1 MAYEYVNIRT
11 DTIDNVKVP
20 TKETLDA
27 RTIIESTLEPAAGAD
42 DKLYVYNIG
51 LWQFPKT
58 GFYKIKLAKVGALG
72 VLLKLYARI
81 TKDDGTTPDD
91 WDNDNLKAMGNASGD
106 GLIEEIYA
114 QVDYIN
120 DDKFTVYRV
129 QFFNCFGY
137 LGSFW
142 VNTYDKTTQKWAY
155 DYKHRVTADHVSN
168 DLTLTKGDVTTKFN
182 GSVAREVSI
191 PTKTSE
197 LTNDSFVSYA
207 EQTLTEGQQNQAK
220 TNLGIDVLTG
230 NTTTVTPTQV
240 KEAILAGRPVVI
252 TYTDTT
258 YGNMTFTSF
267 GYSLENNVVVAN
279 LVSTYNTRYILGDL
293 VGMSNNDQWTL
304 QTTELG
310 TSTDIAN
317 NYVKYSE
324 SQTLTDEQKAQARN
338 NIGANF
344 EPFKVTLSR
353 TYGKPYLDKTP
364 KEIYD
369 AYTAGKYVYLKENSL
384 LPLTFAENSGDGK
397 YTISFSGTSKV
408 SENYNIQ
415 VTSFS
420 VINVTPDYSEQ
431 WTENYKYNID
441 AKVFKLNYNPSTNEV
456 SGSNP
461 YNSIAA
467 LNYSGSDQTAVIQ
480 LNINNANNKLYLNQI
495 ATVNN
500 NTFIFQVFGNG
511 NEILTL
517 IIASNSMQIQTSPI
531 INENNVKNIV
541 DQSYVAFYT
550 EQALSD
556 KEKKQARDNIGAI
569 SSSELVQ
576 SDWNQNDTSSPAYIQ
591 NRPGGYYSVVNSVNS
606 GTLTTTDF
614 IDLSSEGPG
623 ITGYGVQNE
632 TLNTALQNLNV
643 TAGKTYKISWVD
655 NDQAFSYISEAV
667 DQVKTEGSVTYHNI
681 CIFGDTIV
689 NLTAAE
695 LIWGKTAKVILL
707 NGNSVATATNTV
719 TNIKIEE
726 VNVVKIPKA
735 LVESDNIEEFDLS
748 NNYTATNKGSIK
760 YNYIGTSTNAK
771 ETIYSALLG
780 FKNNGSLPQLELFG
794 SMMDTN
800 YTNTTQ
806 YLPAGIYSSWVNHS
820 ETGDTF
826 IQGMTISHDPN
837 NKLLKLESKLIDN
850 ITEDLTV
857 RGIATP
863 TADNDAVNKKYVD
876 DSHVQSDWNQNETTA
891 KDYVKNRPGAYFSG
905 ETIEITQS
913 LENLTWHTQDTLKI
927 AQIQR
932 TDIPDELYEN
942 IPYEICWGNE
952 KHYIKL
958 TSIDD
963 QLKFGDTNNEGMP
976 VFTNY
981 PFFIHLVPSN
991 SLDIILPNTS
1001 TPPSSIS
1008 IKFNQGLVK
1017 LSEGYI
1023 DQIPGKISLYNI
1035 SSNICSV
1042 DTLEIGVIE
1051 DNKFYGVEN
1060 NQIGYLPTSNGVSGG
1075 LALFSPIP
1083 PFNQAR
1089 MTWLGANSLS
1099 QFLGNSK
1106 SFSGDFGN
1114 NEQEN
1119 VRYNQALSEIHRY
1132 SYTLDHCRAT
1142 IGFAS
1147 TDYYSFKLYCDT
1159 TTSTKA
1165 IPTAIG
1171 YTVKNNK
1178 VYQLKVTANN
1188 LSTNGQVDFV
1198 FTEFLD
1204 LDTIA
1209 SKSDI
1214 PIIDT
1219 ALSSTSENP
1228 VQNNVINTA
1237 LKDKLQYKGNWQSN
1251 TTYNKNDVVYDE
1263 TNLMYVYTETDA
1275 TSDPPDI
1282 NPNCQPLV
1290 NIATNVKKGTLGVP
1304 NASTIYSQF
1313 NYLIDASTTDSGK
1326 YLTVNSEGNPEWG
1339 TITAPEE
1346 SVVIAKLTGA
1356 GTTASPYACD
1366 KTYNELYT
1374 AILAGKYVLMYDNT
1388 TKRMLS
1394 PYFINIQARLLQFQH
1409 VLYEQT
1415 GSTTTTS
1422 KLTVI
1427 TVNYNGGSNTLTRT
1441 VYSSNIVS
1449 SVNGKTENVITL
1461 SASDV
1466 GAASSED
1473 LNTLKNSIPEISV
1486 VTLDD

>member
-11 DTIDNVKVP
+11 DSINNVKVP

-42 DKLYVYNIG
+42 DQLYVYNIG

-58 GFYKIKLAKVGALG
+58 GFYKIKLTKVGALG

-91 WDNDNLKAMGNASGD
+91 WDNNNLKAMGNASGD

-168 DLTLTKGDVTTKFN
+168 KLTLTKGDTTTKFD
-182 GSVAREVSI
+182 GSTAQTVSI

-197 LTNDSFVSYA
+197 LTNDSNFTTQTDLDTVVSYSA
-207 EQTLTEGQQNQAK
+207 Q
-220 TNLGIDVLTG
+220 
-230 NTTTVTPTQV
+230 
-240 KEAILAGRPVVI
+240 
-252 TYTDTT
+252 
-258 YGNMTFTSF
+258 
-267 GYSLENNVVVAN
+267 EN
-279 LVSTYNTRYILGDL
+279 I
-293 VGMSNNDQWTL
+293 
-304 QTTELG
+304 
-310 TSTDIAN
+310 
-317 NYVKYSE
+317 
-324 SQTLTDEQKAQARN
+324 TDEQRAQART
-338 NIGANF
+338 NIGA
-344 EPFKVTLSR
+344 V
-353 TYGKPYLDKTP
+353 
-364 KEIYD
+364 
-369 AYTAGKYVYLKENSL
+369 
-384 LPLTFAENSGDGK
+384 
-397 YTISFSGTSKV
+397 
-408 SENYNIQ
+408 
-415 VTSFS
+415 
-420 VINVTPDYSEQ
+420 
-431 WTENYKYNID
+431 
-441 AKVFKLNYNPSTNEV
+441 
-456 SGSNP
+456 
-461 YNSIAA
+461 
-467 LNYSGSDQTAVIQ
+467 
-480 LNINNANNKLYLNQI
+480 
-495 ATVNN
+495 
-500 NTFIFQVFGNG
+500 
-511 NEILTL
+511 
-517 IIASNSMQIQTSPI
+517 
-531 INENNVKNIV
+531 
-541 DQSYVAFYT
+541 
-550 EQALSD
+550 
-556 KEKKQARDNIGAI
+556 
-569 SSSELVQ
+569 SSSDLVQ
-576 SDWNQNDTSSPAYIQ
+576 SDWNQND
-591 NRPGGYYSVVNSVNS
+591 
-606 GTLTTTDF
+606 
-614 IDLSSEGPG
+614 
-623 ITGYGVQNE
+623 
-632 TLNTALQNLNV
+632 
-643 TAGKTYKISWVD
+643 
-655 NDQAFSYISEAV
+655 
-667 DQVKTEGSVTYHNI
+667 
-681 CIFGDTIV
+681 
-689 NLTAAE
+689 
-695 LIWGKTAKVILL
+695 
-707 NGNSVATATNTV
+707 
-719 TNIKIEE
+719 
-726 VNVVKIPKA
+726 
-735 LVESDNIEEFDLS
+735 
-748 NNYTATNKGSIK
+748 
-760 YNYIGTSTNAK
+760 
-771 ETIYSALLG
+771 
-780 FKNNGSLPQLELFG
+780 
-794 SMMDTN
+794 
-800 YTNTTQ
+800 
-806 YLPAGIYSSWVNHS
+806 
-820 ETGDTF
+820 
-826 IQGMTISHDPN
+826 
-837 NKLLKLESKLIDN
+837 
-850 ITEDLTV
+850 
-857 RGIATP
+857 
-863 TADNDAVNKKYVD
+863 
-876 DSHVQSDWNQNETTA
+876 TTA

-958 TSIDD
+958 TSIDG

-981 PFFIHLVPSN
+981 PFFIYLVPSN
-991 SLDIILPNTS
+991 SLNIILPNTS

-1089 MTWLGANSLS
+1089 MTWSGANSLS

-1114 NEQEN
+1114 NEQKN

-1263 TNLMYVYTETDA
+1263 TDLMYVYTETDA

-1374 AILAGKYVLMYDNT
+1374 AILAGKYVLMYDST

-1422 KLTVI
+1422 KLTAI

-1441 VYSSNIVS
+1441 VYNNNIVS
-1449 SVNGKTENVITL
+1449 SVNGKTGNVITL

>member
-1 MAYEYVNIRT
+1 MAYEYVNIKT

-27 RTIIESTLEPAAGAD
+27 RTIIESTLEPFAGAD
-42 DKLYVYNIG
+42 DQVWSYRIG

-58 GFYKIKLAKVGALG
+58 GFYKINLPKSGAKGKLLQA
-72 VLLKLYARI
+72 YARQ
-81 TKDDGTTPDD
+81 TQEDGTLPEND
-91 WDNDNLKAMGNASGD
+91 WDTKNLKYMSFANGD
-106 GLIEEIYA
+106 GEIDAIYVYA
-114 QVDYIN
+114 DYVDN
-120 DDKFTVYRV
+120 STTTSYRV
-129 QFFNCFGY
+129 QFVNIFSFPGY
-137 LGSFW
+137 
-142 VNTYDKTTQKWAY
+142 VNVNLYDKATQKWSYTSAL
-155 DYKHRVTADHVSN
+155 KTKLQA
-168 DLTLTKGDVTTKFN
+168 LEITKGDQTINYNGTTKQT
-182 GSVAREVSI
+182 VSI

-258 YGNMTFTSF
+258 YGNLTFTSF
-267 GYSLENNVVVAN
+267 GYSLENDVVVAN
-279 LVSTYNTRYILGDL
+279 LVATSNSQYILADL
-293 VGMSNNDQWTL
+293 TGIIITKGWTL

-324 SQTLTDEQKAQARN
+324 SQTLTDEQKAQART

-353 TYGKPYLDKTP
+353 THGKPYLDKTP

-384 LPLTFAENSGDGK
+384 LPLTYAKDSGNEK

-461 YNSIAA
+461 YNSIVA

-480 LNINNANNKLYLNQI
+480 LNVNNANNKLYLNQI
-495 ATVNN
+495 ATVDN
-500 NTFIFQVFGNG
+500 NTFIFQVFDDD

-517 IIASNSMQIQTSPI
+517 IIASNSMQIQASPI

-569 SSSELVQ
+569 SSSDLVQ
-576 SDWNQNDTSSPAYIQ
+576 SDWNQNDT
-591 NRPGGYYSVVNSVNS
+591 
-606 GTLTTTDF
+606 
-614 IDLSSEGPG
+614 
-623 ITGYGVQNE
+623 
-632 TLNTALQNLNV
+632 
-643 TAGKTYKISWVD
+643 
-655 NDQAFSYISEAV
+655 
-667 DQVKTEGSVTYHNI
+667 
-681 CIFGDTIV
+681 
-689 NLTAAE
+689 
-695 LIWGKTAKVILL
+695 
-707 NGNSVATATNTV
+707 
-719 TNIKIEE
+719 
-726 VNVVKIPKA
+726 
-735 LVESDNIEEFDLS
+735 
-748 NNYTATNKGSIK
+748 
-760 YNYIGTSTNAK
+760 
-771 ETIYSALLG
+771 
-780 FKNNGSLPQLELFG
+780 
-794 SMMDTN
+794 
-800 YTNTTQ
+800 
-806 YLPAGIYSSWVNHS
+806 
-820 ETGDTF
+820 
-826 IQGMTISHDPN
+826 
-837 NKLLKLESKLIDN
+837 
-850 ITEDLTV
+850 
-857 RGIATP
+857 
-863 TADNDAVNKKYVD
+863 
-876 DSHVQSDWNQNETTA
+876 TA
-891 KDYVKNRPGAYFSG
+891 KDYIKNRICYTKDAT
-905 ETIEITQS
+905 ETIVLNSTLPFTDIS
-913 LENLTWHTQDTLKI
+913 SSGLTVFSYQDT
-927 AQIQR
+927 
-932 TDIPDELYEN
+932 
-942 IPYEICWGNE
+942 
-952 KHYIKL
+952 
-958 TSIDD
+958 S
-963 QLKFGDTNNEGMP
+963 
-976 VFTNY
+976 
-981 PFFIHLVPSN
+981 SN
-991 SLDIILPNTS
+991 
-1001 TPPSSIS
+1001 
-1008 IKFNQGLVK
+1008 IKFNEGTTYTVNFDTTSYTCIAFTDDRLSNAVILGNLGIAGMSSATNEPFVIITDNKGDNGLQIVTNLTGTSHNVKIAESHTEIVK
-1017 LSEGYI
+1017 LDKKYI
-1023 DQIPGKISLYNI
+1023 PDDIFINI
-1035 SSNICSV
+1035 ENI
-1042 DTLEIGVIE
+1042 
-1051 DNKFYGVEN
+1051 DNKVEDFIN
-1060 NQIGYLPTSNGVSGG
+1060 N
-1075 LALFSPIP
+1075 A
-1083 PFNQAR
+1083 
-1089 MTWLGANSLS
+1089 
-1099 QFLGNSK
+1099 QFLAKTDSVGTG
-1106 SFSGDFGN
+1106 SFSFNRETGSTVGENSATFGQNNIASGKYAFAEGSINKATNFASHAEGN
-1114 NEQEN
+1114 NTTASGN
-1119 VRYNQALSEIHRY
+1119 VSHAEGL
-1132 SYTLDHCRAT
+1132 
-1142 IGFAS
+1142 
-1147 TDYYSFKLYCDT
+1147 
-1159 TTSTKA
+1159 STKA
-1165 IPTAIG
+1165 TGATSHSEGLDTVASGDYSHAEGEGTTAEGKWSHTEGKSTNTKGWASHAEGSETVAQGICSHAEG
-1171 YTVKNNK
+1171 RFTVALGENQHVEGILNIEDTTSLHIVGNGTYTESSGQKTKSNAHTLDKLGNAWFAGNVYVGSTSGTNKDDGSKKLATEEYVNNK
-1178 VYQLKVTANN
+1178 TTTITVEDT
-1188 LSTNGQVDFV
+1188 LS
-1198 FTEFLD
+1198 
-1204 LDTIA
+1204 DT
-1209 SKSDI
+1209 
-1214 PIIDT
+1214 
-1219 ALSSTSENP
+1219 STNP
-1228 VQNNVINTA
+1228 VQNKVINTA

-1415 GSTTTTS
+1415 GFTTTTS
-1422 KLTVI
+1422 NKLTAI
-1427 TVNYNGGSNTLTRT
+1427 TVNYHGGSNKLTRT
-1441 VYSSNIVS
+1441 VYSNHIVS